1 MQHTHV
7 IYHILS
13 SPLSLDGKLDLWAV
27 EVLTE
32 LVTHCNQLSSEWA
45 EEKKK
50 VCTGQIWSILKMNS
64 YKQRGK

>member
-50 VCTGQIWSILKMNS
+50 SLHRTDLVNS
-64 YKQRGK
+64 QNEFL

>member
-27 EVLTE
+27 EVLAE

-45 EEKKK
+45 EEKKSLHRTDL
-50 VCTGQIWSILKMNS
+50 VNS
-64 YKQRGK
+64 QNEFL